1 MRSYTRIATVDLL
14 NTIFTLIKSIYHTY
28 HVLERTKT
36 CHANF
41 KKNCKEKNANTL
53 KPSRWISLNINAITI
68 GAVEWK
74 RCISLRYI
82 AHKILIY
89 FYNLIKLVSKLLK
102 NLVAWLPREAIQDNL
117 PEAFIKTENNKCRV
131 ILDCAEVFIERP
143 KPLDCQA
150 AT

>member
-1 MRSYTRIATVDLL
+1 M
-14 NTIFTLIKSIYHTY
+14 
-28 HVLERTKT
+28 
-36 CHANF
+36 
-41 KKNCKEKNANTL
+41 
-53 KPSRWISLNINAITI
+53 NINAITI
-68 GAVEWK
+68 GAVEWE
-74 RCISLRYI
+74 RCRSLRYI

-102 NLVAWLPREAIQDNL
+102 NLAIPDNL

-131 ILDCAEVFIERP
+131 ILDYAEVFIERP